1 MKSSKVSEL
10 DENFELSS
18 FNDIKPYFDRFLESR
33 ISSTDDLKELI
44 LYMSGVE
51 AYLSENLAWR
61 YINYTR
67 FTDNEEYSK
76 AYVDYV
82 SNIQPELAIVEHK
95 TSLKVAESSHFAELT
110 DEYNIYRKRV
120 KLSVDLFREE
130 NVKLDTDQS
139 ILAKK
144 YAAIQGQMA
153 IEHNGE
159 ELTLQQATKLLKD
172 PNRDLRKEVYNKVN
186 LRRNE
191 DKDQLDSLLEELID
205 LRQKEAAN
213 CGFSNYRDYKHKA
226 LGRFDYEVEDVLN
239 FHASV
244 KSEIVPLL
252 EELDEQR
259 RKRLGVDALKPYDLS
274 ANLYGD
280 KPLSPFEKGEELIEK
295 SIKCFNA
302 LDPFFGECLSTM
314 NKEQLLD
321 VESRQGKAP
330 GGYNY
335 PLDQKGYP
343 FIFMNASGS
352 MRDVTTMVHEG
363 GHAVH
368 SVLCKDIPINTLK
381 HCPSE
386 VAELA
391 SMSMELISMEHWDEF
406 FDTEEELLRAKIE
419 QLEGV
424 LGVLPWIATI
434 DKFQHWLYLN
444 PEHTSE
450 ERDNEWVKIHD
461 EFSSTKVDFAGYEN
475 FKRNMWQ
482 KQLHIYEVPF
492 YYIEYGIA
500 QLGAIAL
507 WRNYCEA
514 PSKAIA
520 NYKEALKLGYTKPVP
535 EIYKTAGIEFNFS
548 ASYVKELTMFVWDK
562 YHNLVGEFER
572 LTERT

>member
-1 MKSSKVSEL
+1 MKGNSKQEL
-10 DENFELSS
+10 NEDFELSS
-18 FNDIKPYFDRFLESR
+18 FNDIKPFFDEFLESPVG
-33 ISSTDDLKELI
+33 STNRLKELI
-44 LYMSGVE
+44 LDMSIVE

-76 AYVDYV
+76 AYLDYV

-95 TSLKVAESSHFAELT
+95 TSLKVAESTHFPELAN
-110 DEYNIYRKRV
+110 EYDIYKKRV

-130 NVKLDTDQS
+130 NVKLDTEQS

-144 YAAIQGQMA
+144 YAAIQGQMT
-153 IEHNGE
+153 IKYGDE

-172 PNRDLRKEVYNKVN
+172 PDRNLRKEVYGQVN
-186 LRRNE
+186 TRRIA
-191 DKDQLDSLLEELID
+191 DKEQLDALLDELIE

-213 CGFSNYRDYKHKA
+213 CGFDNYRDYKHEA
-226 LGRFDYEVEDVLN
+226 LGRFDYDVKDVLD

-252 EELDEQR
+252 EKLDEHR
-259 RKRLGVDALKPYDLS
+259 RKRLGVDVLKPYDLS

-280 KPLSPFEKGEELIEK
+280 KPLAPFEKGEELVEK
-295 SIKCFNA
+295 SIQCFNA

-314 NKEQLLD
+314 KEEQLLD

-391 SMSMELISMEHWDEF
+391 SMSMELISMDYWGEF
-406 FDTEEELLRAKIE
+406 FNTDEELLRAKIE

-444 PEHTSE
+444 PEHDSE
-450 ERDNEWVKIHD
+450 DRDNEWIKIHD
-461 EFSSTKVDFAGYEN
+461 EFSSTQVDFTGYEN

-482 KQLHIYEVPF
+482 KQLHVYEVPF

-507 WRNYCEA
+507 WRNYCEN
-514 PSKAIA
+514 PTEAIA
-520 NYKEALKLGYTKPVP
+520 DYKAALKLGYTKPVP

-548 ASYVKELTMFVWDK
+548 ANYVKELIAFVWDK

-572 LTERT
+572 LTK